1 MSTSVTIP
9 CGIMRHAIYRNEQAM
24 RLLLHVMLMIAEEEA
39 AHTGAEPREAG
50 VLVRSMHELGLT
62 LRWHRSK
69 VVRALEA
76 LRKADAVKTRAVAG
90 GTEIRCLYYSPA
102 AVAEKREPVRKKK
115 AAPAPQRTP
124 EERVERFIADCRA
137 VIEADPSR
145 LPEPL
150 RKEFVA
156 YWTEPNDKGAMRF
169 ELQPFFDHGRRMD
182 TWRRNAEAK
191 GFRNHTPET
200 GKSGPWNPRS

>member
-1 MSTSVTIP
+1 MNASVAMP
-9 CGIMRHAIYRNEQAM
+9 CGIMRHAIYRNEHAM

-76 LRKADAVKTRAVAG
+76 LRKADAVKTRAVLG
-90 GTEIRCLYYSPA
+90 GTEIRCLYYSPM
-102 AVAEKREPVRKKK
+102 AVAEKREPARKKK
-115 AAPAPQRTP
+115 TAPAPQRILD
-124 EERVERFIADCRA
+124 ERAERFAAACRS
-137 VIEADPSR
+137 VIEQDPQR

-150 RKEFVA
+150 RKEFFA
-156 YWTEPNDKGAMRF
+156 YWTEPNDKGVMRF

-182 TWRRNAEAK
+182 TWRRNAENK
-191 GFRNHTPET
+191 GYRPSTAPADQP
-200 GKSGPWNPRS
+200 KVWNPRS